1 MAAGDIVPPSWK
13 QLYQL
18 ALLETDARKITRRVG
33 EARNAISDRLHVVA
47 SDPANE
53 EFSSLQSALRFLH
66 ILEKETLEGSL

>member
-1 MAAGDIVPPSWK
+1 MAAGNVAPPSWK

-33 EARNAISDRLHVVA
+33 EARNAISDRLHLVPC
-47 SDPANE
+47 DPSNE
-53 EFSSLQSALRFLH
+53 EFGSLQSALRFLR